1 MLRNT
6 GLDDASQIEF
16 SRRVGDLDTM
26 RRYMTNGRKPRY
38 QFYELFDAG
47 NIDDQ
52 GGVLDPNSPRAHY
65 GKVASSPVDRLQNT
79 NEIPKGNQLFH
90 VDSSFNPRRASY
102 SILRAVELPPLGNGG
117 NTDFADSRTAWDDL
131 DPQFQKELLEK
142 DYVVNHS
149 IAQSR
154 KLGSPEF
161 FKDLDPTNGG
171 QMSRHKLIQK
181 HEPSGRMN
189 IYIAAHSHSIEGLP
203 KEESDALIKKLLDHV
218 TQSKYIYSS
227 EWRNKTDMIIWDNR
241 CTLHRA
247 NGGAYEGKYRRDLR
261 RTTVHD
267 TSPTAWGLNKV
278 VHNTEDWVVNH
289 GATAAA
295 ANTVVPLKA

>member
-1 MLRNT
+1 L
-6 GLDDASQIEF
+6 
-16 SRRVGDLDTM
+16 
-26 RRYMTNGRKPRY
+26 TNK
-38 QFYELFDAG
+38 
-47 NIDDQ
+47 I
-52 GGVLDPNSPRAHY
+52 S
-65 GKVASSPVDRLQNT
+65 
-79 NEIPKGNQLFH
+79 KGNQLFH

-131 DPQFQKELLEK
+131 DPAFQQELLEK

-171 QMSRHKLIQK
+171 VMSRHKLIQK
-181 HEPSGRMN
+181 HEESGRTN

-218 TQSKYIYSS
+218 TQSKYVYSC

-278 VHNTEDWVVNH
+278 VDNTEEWVVNH
-289 GATAAA
+289 KATAAA
-295 ANTVVPLKA
+295 GNTVVPLKA